1 MKTLYIL
8 TLVSCFFAFNTWSQ
22 TKSTQKA
29 DQLFERYDYVDAIKA
44 YQKLA
49 KKGKAN
55 AYVYNQLAE
64 ANFKVSDFEN
74 AERYYKRF
82 LRNERNAS
90 AEDYYNYAQVLLLN
104 KKYAD
109 YKKAMLDFAEKAPND
124 SRAKAFLENSSYLE
138 DLQAMPPRFEL
149 TAVSLNSEFSDF
161 GGYTF
166 QDKFYFV
173 SSRNQTRKTYGWN
186 KEPALDLFVADNTS
200 GILSNTKEVE
210 GDINTNF
217 HEGTVAITKD
227 GSTIYFTRNDYLNGK
242 YRKDDAGVNHL
253 KIYKASLVNGQFQD
267 VQDLSINAI
276 SYSNANPALSP
287 DERKLYFS
295 SDRPGGYGASD
306 LYVVDIEEDGSLGEP
321 QNLGGAINTEAREN
335 FPFMDQDH
343 ILYFS
348 SDGHLGVGGLDVYY
362 TKSTNQ
368 GFLPPQNLG
377 LPLNSNA
384 DDFAF
389 TYNSKTEMGFVSSN
403 RVNKKEAKPIDNI
416 YKAKLVHPLQQ
427 TSILAE
433 VVDLNSE
440 ESIQNAQVIF
450 YDEEE
455 NEYSRSSTKP
465 NGLSKTFLPTGQTYV
480 LQVNREGYKSQS
492 MPLEIPETQMFV
504 KLALEPEMTAAEA
517 EMLIL
522 QERIF
527 FDYDKA
533 DIKPESALELDKLIA
548 ILNENPDIKV
558 KVVSHTDERGSK
570 AYNLKLS
577 QKRAD
582 NTVNYLVE
590 NGIEASRLTSEG
602 KGKTEPINTCES
614 DCTEVEH
621 EENRRS
627 EFKVAE

>member
-8 TLVSCFFAFNTWSQ
+8 TLVSYFCAFNAWSQ

-29 DQLFERYDYVDAIKA
+29 DQHFERFEYVDAIKA

-82 LRNERNAS
+82 LRNKRNAS

-124 SRAKAFLENSSYLE
+124 SRAKAFLENSTYLE
-138 DLQAMPPRFEL
+138 DLQAMPARFEL

-186 KEPALDLFVADNTS
+186 KEPALDLFVADNNS

-368 GFLPPQNLG
+368 GFLPPQKLG

-440 ESIQNAQVIF
+440 ESIQNAHVIF

-492 MPLEIPETQMFV
+492 MPLEIPETQMLV

-602 KGKTEPINTCES
+602 KGKTEPVNDCES
-614 DCTEVEH
+614 GCTDEEH

-627 EFKVAE
+627 EFKVVE